1 MKRKLFT
8 GMIAMSLGIVLSGVE
23 PQKIVFDNLDNQ
35 FESTTAKGTFRKW
48 TFNEWSKSFHGGG
61 SMTVSDQGRTGKC
74 VALKTGD
81 KQRVCFYSEVSIPV
95 VPGKDQLEI
104 SLFLRGKGSI
114 MIMNYAYN
122 EKNKYVGGWN
132 SNKIT
137 VDTPEWKEYQ
147 FRIPITAAVKQAKTL
162 RIAPMILSNSDLQLD
177 DMQIV
182 LIRN

>member
-74 VALKTGD
+74 VALKPEINSGY
-81 KQRVCFYSEVSIPV
+81 VFIPKF
-95 VPGKDQLEI
+95 P
-104 SLFLRGKGSI
+104 SPWCR
-114 MIMNYAYN
+114 
-122 EKNKYVGGWN
+122 
-132 SNKIT
+132 
-137 VDTPEWKEYQ
+137 
-147 FRIPITAAVKQAKTL
+147 AKTSSKFL
-162 RIAPMILSNSDLQLD
+162 CFCEEKVP
-177 DMQIV
+177 
-182 LIRN
+182 